1 MPLLRGRLV
10 EMGRSV
16 EFFKGVEGWF
26 DRITEYGAQKGV
38 LVEHYVISSGMKEI
52 IEATPIADEFTKIY
66 ACRYYYENGVAVW
79 PAQVINYTTKTQY
92 IFRINKQVLDEND
105 DSGLNE
111 YVDPKRRPVPFTRMV
126 YIADGIT
133 DVPCMRLVKEYGG
146 KSIAVYNSESAKAKK
161 TARKLID
168 DGRAN
173 FMTAADY
180 RPGSDM
186 EKLMMQIID
195 HMQADARLEELE
207 GQYQ

>member
-1 MPLLRGRLV
+1 MLLPTTSLN
-10 EMGRSV
+10 
-16 EFFKGVEGWF
+16 
-26 DRITEYGAQKGV
+26 IT
-38 LVEHYVISSGMKEI
+38 
-52 IEATPIADEFTKIY
+52 
-66 ACRYYYENGVAVW
+66 
-79 PAQVINYTTKTQY
+79 
-92 IFRINKQVLDEND
+92 
-105 DSGLNE
+105 
-111 YVDPKRRPVPFTRMV
+111 
-126 YIADGIT
+126 
-133 DVPCMRLVKEYGG
+133 
-146 KSIAVYNSESAKAKK
+146 KK